1 MDRFERTFR
10 NVLDEIEQRASVA
23 GRFVDKDLYRIYL
36 ATLWANI
43 ALDPSEAGL
52 ADDELEGLHDYLNGA
67 LVRVLGADQTLADC
81 FRFIETKPGEQAMDR
96 CRLTKTHKDL
106 LLYFCSLIL
115 DPEGHRRWA
124 ERVGAKNERPRYRA
138 NDFSSEED

>member
-1 MDRFERTFR
+1 MTVQRFEQAFR
-10 NVLDEIEQRASVA
+10 GVLDEIEQRASVA

-52 ADDELEGLHDYLNGA
+52 ADDDLEGLHDYLNGA
-67 LVRVLGADQTLADC
+67 LAKVLGQDQTLSDC
-81 FRFIETKPGEQAMDR
+81 FRFIETKRGEVAMER
-96 CRLTKTHKDL
+96 CRLTKTHREL
-106 LLYFCSLIL
+106 LQYFCSLIL

-124 ERVGAKNERPRYRA
+124 ERVGSKTTRSR
-138 NDFSSEED
+138 DVSSED

>member
-1 MDRFERTFR
+1 M
-10 NVLDEIEQRASVA
+10 LDEIEQRASVA

-52 ADDELEGLHDYLNGA
+52 TDEDLEGLHDYLNTA
-67 LVRVLGADQTLADC
+67 LVHVLGAGQTLSDC
-81 FRFIETKPGEQAMDR
+81 FRFIETKPGALAMDR

-106 LLYFCSLIL
+106 LLYFCSVIL

-124 ERVGAKNERPRYRA
+124 ERVDAKQNVRA
-138 NDFSSEED
+138 RRISKEED

>member
-1 MDRFERTFR
+1 
-10 NVLDEIEQRASVA
+10 VLDEIEQRASVA

-52 ADDELEGLHDYLNGA
+52 ADDDLEGLHDYLNGA
-67 LVRVLGADQTLADC
+67 LVKVLGPEQTLSDC

-124 ERVGAKNERPRYRA
+124 ERLGAQDDRRA
-138 NDFSSEED
+138 RRGNPSRFSPEED